1 MESSDAQ
8 SDLTMIDNIEFEEK
22 VDIKTLVLTEEPM
35 KIPKIEFTDN
45 ENELLENARSIHDE
59 KNNFNLKMEENILK
73 LFDELEKDKSE
84 SPVVDFSQ
92 RRSLKIRQFVER
104 IRKHDIVD
112 DKMLS
117 ENITLR
123 ARILEIT
130 EEHKTILLLNAKNTN
145 SIIKIYKKALDDKKK

>member
-1 MESSDAQ
+1 MESIDTQ
-8 SDLTMIDNIEFEEK
+8 SDLAMIDNIEFEEK
-22 VDIKTLVLTEEPM
+22 ADIEKLVLMAEQTKVPN
-35 KIPKIEFTDN
+35 IEFSDN
-45 ENELLENARSIHDE
+45 ENELLENARSIHDAR
-59 KNNFNLKMEENILK
+59 NNFDLKMEENILK

-92 RRSLKIRQFVER
+92 RRSLKIRQVVER
-104 IRKHDIVD
+104 IRKHD

-123 ARILEIT
+123 ARISDIT

-145 SIIKIYKKALDDKKK
+145 SIIKIYKKALDDKKKMS